1 MDKPIEEIENE
12 QEETKK
18 VEASGSIV
26 ISEDDFD
33 LGTDIEEYMS
43 VKGVLNIERIK
54 DIVGE
59 IMNSCQDL
67 KYEILENIMKGVV
80 F

>member
-1 MDKPIEEIENE
+1 M
-12 QEETKK
+12 
-18 VEASGSIV
+18 G
-26 ISEDDFD
+26 
-33 LGTDIEEYMS
+33 

-80 F
+80 FQEMKLRESFMQEILNAADTASYRNALETFIFHN